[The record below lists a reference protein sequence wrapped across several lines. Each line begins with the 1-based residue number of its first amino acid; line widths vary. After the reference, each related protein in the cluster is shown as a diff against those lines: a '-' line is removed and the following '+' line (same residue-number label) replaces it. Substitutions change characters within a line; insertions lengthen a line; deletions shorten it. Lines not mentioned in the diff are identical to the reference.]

1 MVGNMRESLKKMDKP
16 LFISIIILCVIGLV
30 MVFSASSVSA
40 VLQYKVEPYYF
51 FKKQLIVMLIG
62 IFIGLAF
69 LIRFPIKKYI
79 KLKTLIMLSIIG
91 SLLGLFFYGTVTNSA
106 RSWYDLGLF
115 SLQPSEFAKSAVII
129 YMACFFGKNINSTK
143 RFYFLRPIIA
153 SALVAGLIFTQPDL
167 GTAAIIGLIV
177 FFMFLVVPFPKKDKD
192 AKIFKRL
199 GAVAIILMV
208 LVMVFGGE
216 FLNKEQASRL
226 TFRKPCTRYSLK
238 TGYQVCNGMIA
249 INSGGLFGVGL
260 GNSTQKYLYLP
271 EGHTDFIFPII
282 VEELGSLFGV
292 FVIFLYLFMLYRLIK
307 IALKAKDLTGSL
319 IAYGTAIM
327 ILLHLVINLGGILA
341 LIPLTGVPLPLL
353 SYGGSITLN
362 TLMMLFISLRV
373 SIECK
378 NNTKS
383 EEKVR

>member
-216 FLNKEQASRL
+216 FLNKEQVKELWLISKL
-226 TFRKPCTRYSLK
+226 YDIPVITYGLK
-238 TGYQVCNGMIA
+238 TNFLGELFQGSKALIEKALIELTDGAYIIAEDTNFYSKETGLSYDVNKTVRDTDLKNGSRI
-249 INSGGLFGVGL
+249 
-260 GNSTQKYLYLP
+260 
-271 EGHTDFIFPII
+271 
-282 VEELGSLFGV
+282 
-292 FVIFLYLFMLYRLIK
+292 
-307 IALKAKDLTGSL
+307 
-319 IAYGTAIM
+319 
-327 ILLHLVINLGGILA
+327 ILL
-341 LIPLTGVPLPLL
+341 
-353 SYGGSITLN
+353 
-362 TLMMLFISLRV
+362 
-373 SIECK
+373 
-378 NNTKS
+378 
-383 EEKVR
+383 